1 MDLFVTDDGT
11 DRGSANHDL
20 DRADPAASF
29 HLREQHLCHHSFENE
44 GELRPH
50 LRLLVGRE
58 GVDHSVDGLGCG
70 VGMKRC
76 EH

>member
-44 GELRPH
+44 GELRPAPAIAGGT
-50 LRLLVGRE
+50 GRRRSF
-58 GVDHSVDGLGCG
+58 G
-70 VGMKRC
+70 
-76 EH
+76 